1 MSQDLSS
8 VNAEK
13 YCYFSP
19 NKAPVDGPRN
29 DQHDST
35 RTVMDVRLFV
45 IIASQLLCT
54 VIDYVDTVINFIKL
68 T

>member
-1 MSQDLSS
+1 MSQELPS
-8 VNAEK
+8 VSAEK

-19 NKAPVDGPRN
+19 NKAPVGGPRN

-35 RTVMDVRLFV
+35 GTVMDIRLFV
-45 IIASQLLCT
+45 MIAWQLFCT
-54 VIDYVDTVINFIKL
+54 VIDYVDKVMNFIKL